1 MARLTRRAPT
11 HSVGTRRL
19 FCCSGLSAA
28 RNGYHPGEAETQ
40 RGGKMKG
47 THRLRRLLCL
57 ALAVGMIC
65 TLTLAVGLAAKQRRL
80 AGKLIRLHVV
90 ASSDAPDDQA
100 RKLLVRDAVLPV
112 AAALTDGCAD
122 ADAARRRLAAGLP
135 DLFPARRSLHR
146 PACDRRRGER
156 AQLVVRGL
164 PGPLPAGH
172 DGGTGR
178 RSEDRRSDR
187 GRGGSDHRGFR
198 AGTPQIPGPGMAG
211 GAFRVAFTICS
222 QFCRKRFTGF

>member
-1 MARLTRRAPT
+1 
-11 HSVGTRRL
+11 
-19 FCCSGLSAA
+19 
-28 RNGYHPGEAETQ
+28 
-40 RGGKMKG
+40 MKG

-122 ADAARRRLAAGLP
+122 ADAARSRLAAGLP
-135 DLFPARRSLHR
+135 ELETAARSALRSAGSDEPVRVSLGSELFPRRDYPTFS
-146 PACDRRRGER
+146 
-156 AQLVVRGL
+156 
-164 PGPLPAGH
+164 LPAGPYTALRVT
-172 DGGTGR
+172 GG
-178 RSEDRRSDR
+178 
-187 GRGGSDHRGFR
+187 
-198 AGTPQIPGPGMAG
+198 AGTTG
-211 GAFRVAFTICS
+211 GAWPSRPSA
-222 QFCRKRFTGF
+222 CRPRRRDWPTQRRPPV